1 MLRLILFTVGV
12 SVLLAPSVPNAE
24 SLEKIDELERRF
36 NEYDRRLTA
45 VEEKIQILLDYLRK
59 GQGAVLNEPPGL
71 EGALGINDPGLR
83 GEPFPTRARLRV
95 MEDGT
100 NVYERPSTS
109 SKTIARVNA
118 GIWLDVRGRTEQSGW
133 YHVILPGGQAGYVED
148 RYIESMR

>member
-1 MLRLILFTVGV
+1 MSF
-12 SVLLAPSVPNAE
+12 LLVPATSNAG
-24 SLEKIDELERRF
+24 SPEKIDELEGRF

-45 VEEKIQILLDYLRK
+45 VEKKIQLLLDYFRK
-59 GQGAVLNEPPGL
+59 GQGAVLNEPPAI
-71 EGALGINDPGLR
+71 ERQSGINDPGLR

-95 MEDGT
+95 MDDGT

-118 GIWLDVRGRTEQSGW
+118 GTWLDVRGRTEQSGW

-148 RYIESMR
+148 RYIESMQ